1 MKYRIE
7 LSGEDV
13 LLILRWLESSGQTLL
28 AVKVRDQYYA
38 QQRAVLAELAEKAK
52 QKETAPEKKSKQGF
66 EEFFR
71 GLFK

>member
-13 LLILRWLESSGQTLL
+13 LLILRWLESSGQTML
-28 AVKVRDQYYA
+28 AVKVRDQYYR
-38 QQRAVLAELAEKAK
+38 QQSAFLAGLSEKAK
-52 QKETAPEKKSKQGF
+52 QKEHEPEKKPKQGF

>member
-1 MKYRIE
+1 MKYRID

-13 LLILRWLESSGQTLL
+13 LLILRWLESSGQTVL
-28 AVKVRDQYYA
+28 AVKVRDQYHS
-38 QQRAVLAELAEKAK
+38 QQRAVLEELAEKAK
-52 QKETAPEKKSKQGF
+52 RKETALEKKSKQGF

>member
-1 MKYRIE
+1 MKYHIE

-13 LLILRWLESSGQTLL
+13 LLILRWLETTGQNTL
-28 AVKVRDQYYA
+28 AVRVRDQYY
-38 QQRAVLAELAEKAK
+38 QQQSAFFAELSEKAK
-52 QKETAPEKKSKQGF
+52 QKETAPEKKTKQGF

>member
-13 LLILRWLESSGQTLL
+13 LLILRWLESSGQTML
-28 AVKVRDQYYA
+28 AVKVRDQYCS

-52 QKETAPEKKSKQGF
+52 KKEHEPEKKTKQGF
-66 EEFFR
+66 EDFFR

>member
-13 LLILRWLESSGQTLL
+13 LLILRWLESSGQTVL
-28 AVKVRDQYYA
+28 AVKVRDQYHS
-38 QQRAVLAELAEKAK
+38 QQRAVLSELSERAK
-52 QKETAPEKKSKQGF
+52 QKKHEPEKESKQGF